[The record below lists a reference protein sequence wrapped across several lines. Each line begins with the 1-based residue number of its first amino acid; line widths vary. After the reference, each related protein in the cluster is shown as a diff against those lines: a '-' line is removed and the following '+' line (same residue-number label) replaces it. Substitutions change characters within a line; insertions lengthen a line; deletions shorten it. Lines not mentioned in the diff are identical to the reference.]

1 MTEKMYIGQYIRN
14 SFPRVITAIF
24 IDEIEVVILGA
35 VNSTALLTQVKLN
48 LFRAFSNLFL
58 RFLMLVDLWCVDYCK
73 SSVYQCYELN
83 YKFRSLIHTSFD
95 LIYSIHLNVKSLPVT
110 TSISSIFPSA
120 GWLEREILDLYGIFF
135 NGNMDMRRILTD
147 YGFVG
152 YPFRRNFPL
161 LGYTEIR
168 YDDEHRTLV
177 FDSVKSMQHL
187 RFGHK
192 FSSTPWSL
200 CIFCLFLNAGVV
212 SNLNSVMFRGF
223 CS

>member
-24 IDEIEVVILGA
+24 IDEIEVVILGV